1 MSDWQQNMAKLGR
14 LKKRQEFLDI
24 QLKGQS
30 WVSSSVIVQILPE
43 RIGRRVK
50 PQQAQAS
57 AQPDVLSR
65 MGLTVSKKVSALA
78 VERNRIKRR
87 LRAAAGDVLGA
98 RAQDGADYVLIG
110 RKATLDVDFEV
121 LKKDLSWCLKRLHH
135 KLEAAE
141 PSKDRD

>member
-1 MSDWQQNMAKLGR
+1 MAKLGR

-30 WVSSSVIVQILPE
+30 WVSSSVIVQVLPAPVMGGGE
-43 RIGRRVK
+43 YK
-50 PQQAQAS
+50 QNAQDA
-57 AQPDVLSR
+57 LSR

-78 VERNRIKRR
+78 VDRNRIKRR
-87 LRAAAGDVLGA
+87 LRAAASDVLTS
-98 RAQDGADYVLIG
+98 RAQDGANYVLIG

-135 KLEAAE
+135 KLE
-141 PSKDRD
+141 S